1 MSEQHLEE
9 DLGIELGASADEL
22 FGNVFAA
29 ISPETF
35 GEEAAE
41 GDDPAGT
48 PAGSAGSATAADQSA
63 GAGTPA
69 AAAGSAGAGGE
80 PLVPANGGAEGTPA
94 AAEPGD
100 GSDVG
105 VVAYAD
111 IQSAF
116 GEISNA
122 LEDNATKVNQEAALR
137 ELQTEHTKY
146 FDAIKLHPRM
156 LVGQEVPSINGE
168 GMETLRDSKDAQDW
182 QEAVKQLLLNE
193 VNDRAARR
201 SEDDREMMTVLHGS
215 IELFQRNSDLVP
227 GTREFDK
234 DLANEFARMAKP
246 YEVRV
251 DGKLSGYSVPVQGIV
266 DSLRKQL
273 VERRSA
279 AATPPAVAPAA
290 PAKRGAPAP
299 QAAAGQPAA
308 PAAGVASAPV
318 DDGPQAGIPS
328 KAGASSESEDFSA
341 LWGTLGLSNIRI

>member
-94 AAEPGD
+94 ATEPGD

-105 VVAYAD
+105 TVAYAD

-122 LEDNATKVNQEAALR
+122 LEDNATRVNQEAALR
-137 ELQTEHTKY
+137 ELQAEQTKY

-156 LVGQEVPSINGE
+156 LVGQEVPSLNGD

-182 QEAVKQLLLNE
+182 QEAVKELLLISDTTLNINFRYYYSFKSDPFNAE
-193 VNDRAARR
+193 LIK
-201 SEDDREMMTVLHGS
+201 DDTVFGKTPFGIFTEKELTGS
-215 IELFQRNSDLVP
+215 IIFRKKNFSDLI
-227 GTREFDK
+227 FDLK
-234 DLANEFARMAKP
+234 NDLSTYLFGLN
-246 YEVRV
+246 RV
-251 DGKLSGYSVPVQGIV
+251 IVKSVLYI
-266 DSLRKQL
+266 K
-273 VERRSA
+273 
-279 AATPPAVAPAA
+279 
-290 PAKRGAPAP
+290 
-299 QAAAGQPAA
+299 
-308 PAAGVASAPV
+308 
-318 DDGPQAGIPS
+318 I
-328 KAGASSESEDFSA
+328 FS
-341 LWGTLGLSNIRI
+341 N

>member
-1 MSEQHLEE
+1 M
-9 DLGIELGASADEL
+9 
-22 FGNVFAA
+22 
-29 ISPETF
+29 
-35 GEEAAE
+35 
-41 GDDPAGT
+41 
-48 PAGSAGSATAADQSA
+48 
-63 GAGTPA
+63 
-69 AAAGSAGAGGE
+69 
-80 PLVPANGGAEGTPA
+80 
-94 AAEPGD
+94 
-100 GSDVG
+100 
-105 VVAYAD
+105 
-111 IQSAF
+111 
-116 GEISNA
+116 
-122 LEDNATKVNQEAALR
+122 NQEAALR
-137 ELQTEHTKY
+137 ELQSEHGRY
-146 FDAIKLHPRM
+146 FDAIKQHPRM

-266 DSLRKQL
+266 DTLRKQL
-273 VERRSA
+273 VERRA
-279 AATPPAVAPAA
+279 AAVTPPAAVPAA

-308 PAAGVASAPV
+308 PATGVASAPV

>member
-1 MSEQHLEE
+1 MSEQNLE
-9 DLGIELGASADEL
+9 DGLDIELGASTDEL
-22 FGNVFAA
+22 FSNVFAA

-35 GEEAAE
+35 GEAAAE
-41 GDDPAGT
+41 GDEPAGT
-48 PAGSAGSATAADQSA
+48 PAGSTGSAATADQSA
-63 GAGTPA
+63 GAGAPA
-69 AAAGSAGAGGE
+69 AAAGSEGAGGE
-80 PLVPANGGAEGTPA
+80 PLVPANGGVDGAPA
-94 AAEPGD
+94 ATEPRD

-105 VVAYAD
+105 AVAYAD

-122 LEDNATKVNQEAALR
+122 LEDNATRVNQEAALR
-137 ELQTEHTKY
+137 ELQAEQTKY

-156 LVGQEVPSINGE
+156 LVGQEVPSLNGD

-182 QEAVKQLLLNE
+182 QEAVKELLLNE

-273 VERRSA
+273 VERAGQAFGETSA
-279 AATPPAVAPAA
+279 SQAPPVDLGKLHAKIGQLTLENNFLENALTKAGLLS
-290 PAKRGAPAP
+290 AKR
-299 QAAAGQPAA
+299 
-308 PAAGVASAPV
+308 
-318 DDGPQAGIPS
+318 
-328 KAGASSESEDFSA
+328 
-341 LWGTLGLSNIRI
+341 